1 MFYPIKNRLLK
12 TENTNRNYVASP
24 NQGQER
30 NPNKNTTSKTQTETM
45 LFLMNIESI
54 FAVTGIN
61 TTDLVVQIPYRPNFF
76 QPYFNY

>member
-1 MFYPIKNRLLK
+1 MFYSIKNRLLK

-30 NPNKNTTSKTQTETM
+30 TPNKNTTSKTQTETM

>member
-1 MFYPIKNRLLK
+1 MFYSIKNRLLK

-30 NPNKNTTSKTQTETM
+30 TPNKNTTSKTQTETM

-76 QPYFNY
+76 QPYFN

>member
-1 MFYPIKNRLLK
+1 MFYSIKNRLLK

-30 NPNKNTTSKTQTETM
+30 TPNKNTTSKTQTETM

-54 FAVTGIN
+54 FAVIN

>member
-30 NPNKNTTSKTQTETM
+30 TPNKNTTSKTQTETM
-45 LFLMNIESI
+45 LFLMNIETNLRSYKHYWSSSS
-54 FAVTGIN
+54 N
-61 TTDLVVQIPYRPNFF
+61 PVQT
-76 QPYFNY
+76 